1 MATLTASTFFQLP
14 TLHPACHCL
23 ASAMAA
29 QVYAKRL
36 TPEVK
41 ARINSAQRLSLD
53 WNRSC
58 SSSLIRTIEGHADAV
73 GAPKEYIFPLL
84 TVVASFMG
92 VNARMCVN
100 SEWSEP
106 AILWSVVAA
115 RKGEKKTAALKR
127 LLNIVE
133 VSLIVAT

>member
-1 MATLTASTFFQLP
+1 
-14 TLHPACHCL
+14 
-23 ASAMAA
+23 MAA

-41 ARINSAQRLSLD
+41 VRINSAQEFSLD

-73 GAPKEYIFPLL
+73 GAPKEYIFFPLL